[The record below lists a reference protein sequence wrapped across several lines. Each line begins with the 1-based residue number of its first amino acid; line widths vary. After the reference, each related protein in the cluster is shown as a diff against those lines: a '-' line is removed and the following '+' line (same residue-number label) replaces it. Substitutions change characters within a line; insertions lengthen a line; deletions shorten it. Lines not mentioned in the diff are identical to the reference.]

1 MYESAESIE
10 LDEIDIR
17 TSELEQ
23 WIGHTPFAVKRPNP
37 ETDEALANVRVT
49 RPQTIEVVLSDGQ
62 ARIRFEIRTSGLG
75 VVTTE
80 ASLRYAAW
88 IGLRYTGR
96 RELADA
102 SRTVWQLRNF
112 LSLAIGKPL
121 TVLAVD
127 GYRDDIVDKQ
137 GHRIPLQ
144 VLYPIAHNPEPPT
157 RTVQPWE
164 MLFTYAEACHR
175 LPAVLGA
182 WLAHHDLLEPV
193 FALYFGTLYNP
204 NLYLEQR
211 FIAYEQAIETYDL
224 RKRPTAKER
233 DPAAHK
239 ALIKEIVAA
248 VPAEHRKC

>member
-1 MYESAESIE
+1 
-10 LDEIDIR
+10 
-17 TSELEQ
+17 
-23 WIGHTPFAVKRPNP
+23 
-37 ETDEALANVRVT
+37 
-49 RPQTIEVVLSDGQ
+49 
-62 ARIRFEIRTSGLG
+62 
-75 VVTTE
+75 
-80 ASLRYAAW
+80 
-88 IGLRYTGR
+88 
-96 RELADA
+96 
-102 SRTVWQLRNF
+102 
-112 LSLAIGKPL
+112 
-121 TVLAVD
+121 
-127 GYRDDIVDKQ
+127 
-137 GHRIPLQ
+137 